1 MIGVDQCHTFG
12 ITKKNTT
19 SKTWR
24 TWKLYLGR
32 YFNCS
37 MNSQKHK
44 EELSETTTTTL
55 NYIDTLPLFPNN
67 KLNLYSKYLLSKLSW
82 HLTIADIPGNWV
94 KEMLVYLYHKKLRSW
109 LDISINGTLDTV
121 QLPKSK
127 LGLNIIDIST
137 KYVQCQ
143 VTIR

>member
-1 MIGVDQCHTFG
+1 
-12 ITKKNTT
+12 
-19 SKTWR
+19 
-24 TWKLYLGR
+24 
-32 YFNCS
+32 